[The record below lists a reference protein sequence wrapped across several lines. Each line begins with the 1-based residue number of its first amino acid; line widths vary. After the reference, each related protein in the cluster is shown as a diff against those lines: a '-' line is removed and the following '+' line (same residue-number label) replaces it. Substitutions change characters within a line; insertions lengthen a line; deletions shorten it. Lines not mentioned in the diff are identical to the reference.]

1 MKITTVANF
10 IRNLPTWAKWSIGI
24 YLALALLASIVMG
37 IIDASKTTEDTPD
50 APTADAAPTRKITQ
64 AHEARGYCWAYLAQQ
79 PLANIKR
86 ERDIVEAT
94 LINNQ
99 GVMEWR
105 YKGLATFTG
114 TEGAQSATYRCHL
127 NERGVLLLF
136 EWE

>member
-1 MKITTVANF
+1 MKITTVANA
-10 IRNLPTWAKWSIGI
+10 IINLPLWAKWVIGV
-24 YLALALLASIVMG
+24 YLALALPAVIIMG
-37 IIDASKTTEDTPD
+37 LIDASKTTEDTPD
-50 APTADAAPTRKITQ
+50 APTANTPTEITQ

-86 ERDIVEAT
+86 DRDIVEAT
-94 LINNQ
+94 LVNNQ

-114 TEGAQSATYRCHL
+114 TRGTQSATYRCHL
-127 NERGVLLLF
+127 SKAGDLLLF